1 MQIFHY
7 LLVGGGEDD
16 LRHEL
21 VHHQV
26 GLHLHLAAEG
36 GRHPRHTRHLV
47 ETVMMTR
54 T

>member
-16 LRHEL
+16 LGHEL
-21 VHHQV
+21 VHHHV

-36 GRHPRHTRHLV
+36 GRHPRHTRHLG
-47 ETVMMTR
+47 ETVMMAR